1 MQEPMDPARA
11 DELALGDALAAADG
25 RPVEA
30 HVRRHDPVC
39 VADKF
44 ARTRSPDGYRVELID
59 Q

>member
-1 MQEPMDPARA
+1 MDPARA

-44 ARTRSPDGYRVELID
+44 ARTRSPYGYRIELIERG
-59 Q
+59 